1 MSQHYSTKLRS
12 SEMSWNECRILGAFT
27 DMFAICSSDS
37 ITSLDFFH
45 QAERP
50 WNKGCF
56 PPTGR
61 SNSPLAS
68 TCTIQWSMN
77 LVHQYE
83 QKHPAVILHRAE
95 CFPLPLS
102 DRKSIYIVDCPLA
115 MFDYRWQPAWNSE
128 GVWLASSKCPRR
140 PLTSKFEFGFG
151 FGFGGGEVGSAS
163 AP

>member
-1 MSQHYSTKLRS
+1 MNVES
-12 SEMSWNECRILGAFT
+12 LGHLLTCLPYVAQ
-27 DMFAICSSDS
+27 IQSPVW
-37 ITSLDFFH
+37 IFFH

-128 GVWLASSKCPRR
+128 GVWLARYTQSPNN
-140 PLTSKFEFGFG
+140 LTCLWGKAAVSMSVQFCSGDTFYCWVK
-151 FGFGGGEVGSAS
+151 
-163 AP
+163 